1 MERLESQQNKEGGK
15 IFSNFEEFYE
25 VAHRSSAIRIYGK
38 RILDGE
44 LIDDPASFVDGRFHK
59 LNENYAN
66 LNFFKDGKPIAVYRL
81 TRNNI
86 SSHRIEIL
94 I

>member
-15 IFSNFEEFYE
+15 IFQNFEEFYE
-25 VAHRSSAIRIYGK
+25 AALGSLTIRIYGK
-38 RILDGE
+38 KILDGE
-44 LIDDPASFVDGRFHK
+44 LIDDPASFVDGRLHK

-66 LNFFKDGKPIAVYRL
+66 LNFFKEGKPVATYRL

-86 SSHRIEIL
+86 SSHRIEMS
-94 I
+94 